1 MNALTSKKKNI
12 ILFSALLLTG
22 GILFFRNIKNKER
35 ENRYVLS
42 QVQKGTIILT
52 VSGSGQIS
60 AKDQIDVKSK
70 ISGEVEKIFVDKEQT
85 VKKGELLLKLK
96 TKDFEEAIDDAKLA
110 LDDAETRLQNL
121 KQNKETSEKDLNDL
135 FDDVFNALSLTF
147 STLPPAM
154 TDMEKTFT
162 ESSYNG
168 DQADIDYYRSVF
180 ALYRGYSFLKNEK
193 EEKFLALKEKYQKAR
208 NDFMFVSRNSSQRLL
223 EDWAKGTSS
232 LLLEISDLAKEGR
245 DIISFYKEVISK
257 ENLTPA
263 ISLSVTDTQFKTLSS
278 VVTSM
283 DQLYSNLIS
292 LSKKIDQNRQSIL
305 NYEDQIRLQEKTI
318 KQKENLLEKAKDNY
332 ESCFIKADFDGKIAK
347 VNVKEGDSISGTT
360 VLFTLIAKEKVAEIS
375 LNEIDAAKVKIGQK
389 ASLTFDAIPDLI
401 LTGKIIEIDSVGSIS
416 QGVVSYGAKI
426 VLDSDEERIK
436 PSMSVTAEIIVEAKT
451 DVLLLPNSAVK
462 TGGNLKYVEL
472 INAAPETQAQLKIGN
487 QTILP
492 KGIQIKNQ
500 NVETGISNDNLT
512 EIISGLKEGDIVI
525 SSKVLNQKSQ
535 SQTQTNQFRLQI
547 PGMQPQIR
555 R

>member
-1 MNALTSKKKNI
+1 MSALTSKKKNI
-12 ILFSALLLTG
+12 ILFSALLLIG
-22 GILFFRNIKNKER
+22 GTLFFRNIKNKER

-70 ISGEVEKIFVDKEQT
+70 ISGEVEKIFVDKEQA
-85 VKKGELLLKLK
+85 VKKGKLLLKLK

-110 LDDAETRLQNL
+110 LEEAETRLQNL

-147 STLPPAM
+147 STLPSAM

-208 NDFMFVSRNSSQRLL
+208 NDFIFVSRNSSQQLL
-223 EDWAKGTSS
+223 EDWAKRTSS

-245 DIISFYKEVISK
+245 DIISFYKEVVSK

-263 ISLSVTDTQFKTLSS
+263 ISLSATDAQFKTLSS
-278 VVTSM
+278 VVTSL

-292 LSKKIDQNRQSIL
+292 LSKKINQTRQSIS

-318 KQKENLLEKAKDNY
+318 KQKESLLEKAKDNY
-332 ESCFIKADFDGKIAK
+332 ENCFIKADFDGKIAK
-347 VNVKEGDSISGTT
+347 VNVKEGDSVSGAT
-360 VLFTLIAKEKVAEIS
+360 VLFTLITKEKVAEIS

-389 ASLTFDAIPDLI
+389 VSLTFDAIPDLI

-462 TGGNLKYVEL
+462 TEGNLKYVEL
-472 INAAPETQAQLKIGN
+472 INAVPEAKAQLKIGN
-487 QTILP
+487 RTILP

-512 EIISGLKEGDIVI
+512 EIVSGLKEGDIVI

-547 PGMQPQIR
+547 PGMQPPIR